1 VDRLIDEAD
10 RLITL
15 GVTRRLK
22 QRGTR
27 WDAADTEAMMALETL
42 EQTDGWPAWRRCRAA
57 SAN

>member
-1 VDRLIDEAD
+1 VD

-15 GVTRRLK
+15 GMTRRLK

-27 WDAADTEAMMALETL
+27 WDADDTEAMMALETL